1 MEKEINNIE
10 RRSLLLSFLKNS
22 DKPLSGTE
30 LGRKTGV
37 SRQVVVQ
44 DIAILRTQG
53 YPVMST
59 TKGYYLEAGKEG
71 ASHTRLIK
79 VCHTNEQVEDE
90 LTMIVDLGG
99 AVADVMVN
107 HRAYGKMK
115 APLNIKSRRDIQ
127 VFMENIRSGKSSPL
141 LNITSGYH
149 FHNISAESE
158 EVLDEIERAL
168 KEKGYLAEFS
178 TRLFCGIYVYHYMF
192 YF

>member
-59 TKGYYLEAGKEG
+59 TKGY
-71 ASHTRLIK
+71 
-79 VCHTNEQVEDE
+79 
-90 LTMIVDLGG
+90 
-99 AVADVMVN
+99 
-107 HRAYGKMK
+107 
-115 APLNIKSRRDIQ
+115 
-127 VFMENIRSGKSSPL
+127 
-141 LNITSGYH
+141 
-149 FHNISAESE
+149 
-158 EVLDEIERAL
+158 
-168 KEKGYLAEFS
+168 
-178 TRLFCGIYVYHYMF
+178 
-192 YF
+192 